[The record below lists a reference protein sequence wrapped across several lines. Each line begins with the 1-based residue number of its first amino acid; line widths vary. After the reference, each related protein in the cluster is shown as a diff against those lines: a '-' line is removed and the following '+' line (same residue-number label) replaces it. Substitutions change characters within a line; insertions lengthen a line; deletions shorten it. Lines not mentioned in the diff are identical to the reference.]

1 MENGRVADGE
11 VFDADAGGDLIVEDA
26 VNNRCSHSHQDDLDR
41 FHARAPGVPIMRA
54 EAKRA
59 TSMKC
64 EIISIGSEIT
74 SGQNLDTNSQWL
86 SRRLAE
92 IGVPVGWHT
101 TVADD
106 LDANVEAF
114 RIAAV
119 RAGLILITG
128 GLGPTQDDLTR
139 EALAKAAGVELA
151 FHQNLYDQIEGMF
164 RSRNRT
170 MPERNRVQ
178 AMIPA
183 GAEALPN
190 ECGTAPGV
198 WMRLGAATIGAMPG
212 VPSEMYVMYEKQ
224 VRPRL
229 LAMGMGGGVLVQ
241 RKINV
246 FGAGESTVEE
256 KLLDLT
262 RRGHVPE
269 VGITVSD
276 ATISLR
282 ILARAATLAEAQ
294 AQIEPVELTI
304 RARLGEWV
312 FGVENEDLH
321 DAVAALLKARR
332 LTIAAAEGVTAGLVA
347 SRLAAVPGAS
357 AWLRGGIIAYDN
369 RVKVDDLAVFQHLI
383 DAHGAV
389 SAEVAEA
396 MAVGC
401 RTRMRTDL
409 AVSTVGVAGP
419 GGAGPDKPV
428 GTVFVGIAWDGGSSS
443 AAFRLT
449 GGRDEVQR
457 RTAKLAL
464 NRIRLHLLPRPQE

>member
-1 MENGRVADGE
+1 
-11 VFDADAGGDLIVEDA
+11 
-26 VNNRCSHSHQDDLDR
+26 
-41 FHARAPGVPIMRA
+41 
-54 EAKRA
+54 
-59 TSMKC
+59 MKS

-92 IGVPVGWHT
+92 IGVAVGWHT
-101 TVADD
+101 TIADD
-106 LDANVEAF
+106 LDANIDAF
-114 RIAAV
+114 RIAAG
-119 RAGLILITG
+119 RARLVLVTG

-139 EALAKAAGVELA
+139 EALAKAAGVELVFDQA
-151 FHQNLYDQIEGMF
+151 SYDQIDAMF
-164 RSRNRT
+164 RIRNRT

-178 AMIPA
+178 ALLPA

-198 WMRLGAATIGAMPG
+198 WMRLGAAHIGAMPG

-229 LAMGMGGGVLVQ
+229 LALGLGGGVLVQ

-246 FGAGESTVEE
+246 FGAGESAVEE

-276 ATISLR
+276 AVISLR
-282 ILARAATLAEAQ
+282 ILARAATPAEAQ
-294 AQIEPVELTI
+294 AQIEPVESTI

-312 FGVENEDLH
+312 FGVEGEELQ
-321 DAVAALLKARR
+321 DAVAALLRSRR
-332 LTIAAAEGVTAGLVA
+332 LTLATAEGVTAGLVA
-347 SRLAAVPGAS
+347 SLLSAAPGAS
-357 AWLRGGIIAYDN
+357 AWLRGGIVAYDN
-369 RVKVDDLAVFQHLI
+369 RVKVDALAVSQHLI
-383 DAHGAV
+383 DAKGAV
-389 SAEVAEA
+389 SAEAAEA

-419 GGAGPDKPV
+419 GDAGPDKPA
-428 GTVFVGIAWDGGSSS
+428 GTVFVGLAWDGGSSS
-443 AAFRLT
+443 SGFSWT
-449 GGRDEVQR
+449 GTRTEVQR

-464 NRIRLHLLPRPQE
+464 NRVRLHLLPPRPAD

>member
-1 MENGRVADGE
+1 
-11 VFDADAGGDLIVEDA
+11 
-26 VNNRCSHSHQDDLDR
+26 
-41 FHARAPGVPIMRA
+41 
-54 EAKRA
+54 
-59 TSMKC
+59 MKS

-106 LDANVEAF
+106 LDANIEAF
-114 RIAAV
+114 RIAAG
-119 RAGLILITG
+119 RAGLVLITG

-139 EALAKAAGVELA
+139 EALARAAGVELA
-151 FHQNLYDQIEGMF
+151 FHQELYDQIEGMF

-183 GAEALPN
+183 GADALPN

-198 WMRLGAATIGAMPG
+198 WMRLGAVCIGAMPG
-212 VPSEMYVMYEKQ
+212 VPTEMHVMYEKQ

-229 LAMGMGGGVLVQ
+229 LEMGMGGGVLVQ
-241 RKINV
+241 RKINA
-246 FGAGESTVEE
+246 FGAGESAVEE

-282 ILARAATLAEAQ
+282 VLARASSLAEAQ
-294 AQIEPVELTI
+294 AQIDPVERTI
-304 RARLGEWV
+304 RERLGDWV
-312 FGVENEDLH
+312 FGVEDEELQDV
-321 DAVAALLKARR
+321 VARLLEQKRQTVA
-332 LTIAAAEGVTAGLVA
+332 TAESITVGLVA
-347 SRLAAVPGAS
+347 HRLGQVPGIS
-357 AWLRGGIIAYDN
+357 RFLRGGIVAYTND
-369 RVKVDDLAVFQHLI
+369 VKRTLLGVPGEMLER
-383 DAHGAV
+383 HGAV
-389 SAEVAEA
+389 SAEVAQA

-401 RTRMRTDL
+401 RERLGSDV
-409 AVSTVGVAGP
+409 AVSTTGIAGPAGDDRGNPPGLVFVGVASAQGVAVQQFSW
-419 GGAGPDKPV
+419 GG
-428 GTVFVGIAWDGGSSS
+428 T
-443 AAFRLT
+443 RT
-449 GGRDEVQR
+449 EVQS

-464 NRIRLHLLPRPQE
+464 NRLRLHLSGS